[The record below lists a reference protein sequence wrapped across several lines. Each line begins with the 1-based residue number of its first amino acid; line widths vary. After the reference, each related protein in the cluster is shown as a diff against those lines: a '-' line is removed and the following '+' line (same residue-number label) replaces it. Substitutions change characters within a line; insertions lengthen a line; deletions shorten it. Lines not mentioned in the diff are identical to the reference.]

1 VVVGTVTSYK
11 ELQTFGLP
19 VFTFGTDNHQAHS
32 SVSFSEAYGG
42 IIVIVIII
50 IINSN
55 SSIMFE
61 GLKNNTISKL
71 ALSRFLSQSL

>member
-1 VVVGTVTSYK
+1 VTSHK
-11 ELQTFGLP
+11 ELP
-19 VFTFGTDNHQAHS
+19 IFTSGTDNHQAHS
-32 SVSFSEAYGG
+32 IVPFSEAYGD
-42 IIVIVIII
+42 IIVIII
-50 IINSN
+50 IS

>member
-1 VVVGTVTSYK
+1 VPISTV
-11 ELQTFGLP
+11 
-19 VFTFGTDNHQAHS
+19 GTDNHQAHS

-42 IIVIVIII
+42 IIVITIII
-50 IINSN
+50 IIISS

>member
-11 ELQTFGLP
+11 ELRTLTCLSSHP
-19 VFTFGTDNHQAHS
+19 VLINHQAHS
-32 SVSFSEAYGG
+32 SVPFTEAYGD
-42 IIVIVIII
+42 IIVIII
-50 IINSN
+50 IS
-55 SSIMFE
+55 MFE

>member
-1 VVVGTVTSYK
+1 
-11 ELQTFGLP
+11 
-19 VFTFGTDNHQAHS
+19 
-32 SVSFSEAYGG
+32 VSFNEAFGG
-42 IIVIVIII
+42 IIVIIII
-50 IINSN
+50 SS